1 MRTIQLTAFRKRKKF
16 FFIQLAMINMTR
28 QEVFET
34 YTFFVSYI
42 FINKNSVEDK
52 ETVGFFLYSLWV
64 MFGSDISQL
73 FICLQTNL
81 KQQ

>member
-1 MRTIQLTAFRKRKKF
+1 
-16 FFIQLAMINMTR
+16 MINMTR

-52 ETVGFFLYSLWV
+52 EIVGFFLYSLWV

-81 KQQ
+81 NQQ